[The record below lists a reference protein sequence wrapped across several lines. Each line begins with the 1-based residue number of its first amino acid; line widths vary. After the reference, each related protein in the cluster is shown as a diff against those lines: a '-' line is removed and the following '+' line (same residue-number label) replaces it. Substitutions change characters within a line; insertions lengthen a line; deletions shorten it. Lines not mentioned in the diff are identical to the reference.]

1 MMNET
6 TGELSASARKVQDAA
21 REAGLAVTVIERA
34 ESSRTAEEAAATCGC
49 TVAQIVKS
57 LVFRGAETGK
67 PYLMLVSG
75 SNRLNEKGVAGV
87 LGESLTRPDAA
98 YVREVTGYAIGGIPP
113 LGHASP
119 MQVFIDE
126 DLLAFDVVWAAAGTP
141 RAVFAVSPGTLADA
155 VGARIVKVT

>member
-1 MMNET
+1 MSEAA
-6 TGELSASARKVQDAA
+6 GELSASAGKVQEAA
-21 REAGLAVTVIERA
+21 RAAGLAVTVIERA
-34 ESSRTAEEAAATCGC
+34 ESTRTAEEAAAACGC
-49 TVAQIVKS
+49 AVAQIIKS
-57 LVFRGAETGK
+57 LVFRGAETAK

-113 LGHASP
+113 LGHATR
-119 MQVFIDE
+119 MQVFIDK

-141 RAVFAVSPGTLADA
+141 RAVFAVSPGALADA
-155 VGARIVKVT
+155 IGARIITVT

>member
-1 MMNET
+1 MS
-6 TGELSASARKVQDAA
+6 GAAAELSASARKVQEAA
-21 REAGLAVTVIERA
+21 RARGLAVTVIERA
-34 ESSRTAEEAAATCGC
+34 ESTRTAEEAAAACGC
-49 TVAQIVKS
+49 AVGQIVKS

-75 SNRLNEKGVAGV
+75 SNRLNEKGVAGA

-113 LGHASP
+113 LGHATP

-126 DLLAFDVVWAAAGTP
+126 DLMRLDVVWAAAGTP
-141 RAVFAVSPGTLADA
+141 RAVFAVAPGALADA
-155 VGARIVKVT
+155 TAARIIKVT

>member
-1 MMNET
+1 MSEAA
-6 TGELSASARKVQDAA
+6 GELSASARKVQEAA
-21 REAGLAVTVIERA
+21 RAAGLAVTVIERA
-34 ESSRTAEEAAATCGC
+34 ESTRTAEEAAAACGC
-49 TVAQIVKS
+49 AVGQIVKS

-75 SNRLNEKGVAGV
+75 SNRLNEKGVADV

-113 LGHASP
+113 LGHATF
-119 MQVFIDE
+119 MQVFIDK

-141 RAVFAVSPGTLADA
+141 RAVFAVSPGALADA
-155 VGARIVKVT
+155 IGARIVTVT